1 MTTALLLAA
10 GLSGCSSG
18 KRPASWGYISPM
30 IFQPT
35 CATPSCHSRAAAVAG
50 LDFSDPDRG
59 YTSLTGLWVW
69 LVKGN
74 DGGQNCGTVDD
85 TTVCER
91 MYRPLLI
98 PYAPDE
104 SRVVDM
110 LRARNAPRMPPDR
123 PLSESDIRLV
133 ETWILNGA
141 LRHEGDT
148 PPPVDGATMD
158 AGNGGVADGAVAAK
172 GDGAAS
178 GDGATDGSRDGVL
191 TDGPVSDSSISD
203 ATTGN

>member
-1 MTTALLLAA
+1 MLGAA
-10 GLSGCSSG
+10 VSACSSG

-30 IFQPT
+30 ILQPS

-69 LVKGN
+69 LVRGV
-74 DGGQNCGTVDD
+74 DGGANCGVVDD

-91 MYRPLLI
+91 QFRPMVV
-98 PYAPDE
+98 PYSPDE
-104 SRVVDM
+104 SRLVNM

-133 ETWILNGA
+133 ESWIL
-141 LRHEGDT
+141 
-148 PPPVDGATMD
+148 DGARKSDDDPAPPID
-158 AGNGGVADGAVAAK
+158 ALTTDAAPGN
-172 GDGAAS
+172 
-178 GDGATDGSRDGVL
+178 
-191 TDGPVSDSSISD
+191 
-203 ATTGN
+203 